1 MILRCDGMMRKY
13 DLAAPKGN
21 GGGVDGL
28 QYESP
33 TGQAL
38 PEPALILISD
48 PSVPWRQQCRTPKF
62 TP

>member
-1 MILRCDGMMRKY
+1 MMRKY

-28 QYESP
+28 QYKHP

-48 PSVPWRQQCRTPKF
+48 PSVPWRQQCRTPNF